1 MTHDRLD
8 RAVWQALTGRQASVA
23 RRQGKALR
31 YADDVSLFAAM
42 EEDIPEARRDL
53 VSLISPGGQIVLLQ
67 PGPHVM
73 PEGTEAVLLTEGV
86 QMVLERPVPPLIM
99 SGAVELGDGDAAEM
113 LALAQITKPGPF
125 LPRTHVLGT
134 FYGVREQGRLVA
146 MAGERI
152 RLDGYSEVSG
162 VGTHPDHRGKGY
174 ARLLS
179 QLVAGQI
186 LARGEVPF
194 LHAFADNKTAIT
206 LYESLGFR
214 VRRNVSV
221 TILRKR

>member
-8 RAVWQALTGRQASVA
+8 RAVWHALIGRQASLA
-23 RRQGKALR
+23 RRHGKAMR
-31 YADDVSLFAAM
+31 YADDVGLFAAM
-42 EEDIPEARRDL
+42 EEDTPEARRDL
-53 VSLISPGGQIVLLQ
+53 VSLILPGAQIVLLQ
-67 PGPHVM
+67 PGPHVV

-86 QMVLERPVPPLIM
+86 QMVLEKHVPVPII
-99 SGAVELGDGDAAEM
+99 SGAVELGDADAAEM
-113 LALAQITKPGPF
+113 LDLAQLTKPGPF

-162 VGTHPDHRGKGY
+162 VCTHPDHRGKGY
-174 ARLLS
+174 ARMLS
-179 QLVAGQI
+179 HIVARQI
-186 LARGEVPF
+186 LARGETPF
-194 LHAFADNKTAIT
+194 LHAFANNTTAIA

-214 VRRNVSV
+214 TRGIVSV
-221 TILRKR
+221 TILKKT